1 MLTHAYAYATHSL
14 AQQSSHYPT
23 ETLKEE
29 KSGLVLHSL
38 VVDVIKH
45 FGGNLEN
52 LDFTLN

>member
-14 AQQSSHYPT
+14 AQESSHYPT
-23 ETLKEE
+23 KTLKEE
-29 KSGLVLHSL
+29 KSGRVLHSL